1 MQADA
6 GEGLQKNK
14 NYFAAL
20 RRRMHH
26 IATVVIE
33 HIPLEDELG
42 DVLEKAMR
50 HAHLSEQ
57 EVASRSGVSA
67 DKIRDAV
74 DYRYDLG
81 AAELQQ
87 LSVALGLNEIGLSAL
102 AQGRYPLPEIS
113 GLPFCLYPLRTPHG
127 IGVANAYVVADCSL
141 STGLLFDT
149 GADISL
155 LRRVWPKNIRKLEA
169 VFITHAETEHAGALR
184 GVLDEFGSVPVF
196 RPEGVLLEG
205 ALALGEGARL
215 SFGGFEVKTL
225 RTPGHVEDH
234 NCYLITATRV
244 PTAAPL
250 LISGDVLF
258 AGSVGA
264 PYFCRERLA
273 ETLKRLFALLPESTV
288 VAPGHGPLTTMKNER
303 RYNPFVV

>member
-1 MQADA
+1 
-6 GEGLQKNK
+6 
-14 NYFAAL
+14 
-20 RRRMHH
+20 MHH
-26 IATVVIE
+26 VVTVVIE

-50 HAHLSEQ
+50 HAHVSEQ
-57 EVASRSGVSA
+57 DLSTRTGVSRE
-67 DKIRDAV
+67 KLRDAI
-74 DYRYDLG
+74 DYRYDLNPG
-81 AAELQQ
+81 ELQQ

-127 IGVANAYVVADCSL
+127 IGVANAYVIADCSL

-149 GADISL
+149 GSDISL
-155 LRRVWPKNIRKLEA
+155 LRRVWPKNIRKLDA

-196 RPEGVLLEG
+196 RPEGAHLEC

-215 SFGGFEVKTL
+215 NFGGFEVKTL
-225 RTPGHVEDH
+225 RTPGHVEAH
-234 NCYLITATRV
+234 NCYLVTAARV

-273 ETLKRLFALLPESTV
+273 ETLKRLFEILPENTV
-288 VAPGHGPLTTMKNER
+288 VAPGHGPLTTIKNER
-303 RYNPFVV
+303 RFNPFVI

>member
-1 MQADA
+1 
-6 GEGLQKNK
+6 
-14 NYFAAL
+14 
-20 RRRMHH
+20 MHH
-26 IATVVIE
+26 SRTVVIE

-50 HAHLSEQ
+50 HAHVSEADL
-57 EVASRSGVSA
+57 ASRTGVSRE
-67 DKIRDAV
+67 KLRDAV
-74 DYRYDLG
+74 DYRYDLN
-81 AAELQQ
+81 ASELQL
-87 LSVALGLNEIGLSAL
+87 LSVALGLNEIGLTAL

-127 IGVANAYVVADCSL
+127 IGVANAYIVADCSL

-149 GADISL
+149 GADVAL
-155 LRRVWPKNIRKLEA
+155 LRRIWPKNIRKLEA

-184 GVLDEFGSVPVF
+184 GILEEFGSVPVF
-196 RPEGVLLEG
+196 RPEGAQLEG
-205 ALALGEGARL
+205 ALALGDGARL
-215 SFGGFEVKTL
+215 SFGGFEVKTM
-225 RTPGHVEDH
+225 RTPGHVEAH
-234 NCYLITATRV
+234 NCYLVTASRV

-273 ETLKRLFALLPESTV
+273 ETLKRLFEVLPANTV
-288 VAPGHGPLTTMKNER
+288 VGPGHGPLTTMKNER
-303 RYNPFVV
+303 RFNPFVV

>member
-1 MQADA
+1 MKGDA
-6 GEGLQKNK
+6 VGCAQKNK
-14 NYFAAL
+14 NFFAAGGWDC
-20 RRRMHH
+20 
-26 IATVVIE
+26 IITGVVIE

-50 HAHLSEQ
+50 HSRQTEQ
-57 EVASRSGVSA
+57 DLAARTGVSA
-67 DKIRDAV
+67 DKIRDAI
-74 DYRYDLG
+74 DYRYDLEPG
-81 AAELQQ
+81 ELHK
-87 LSVALGLNEIGLSAL
+87 LAVALNLNEIGLSAL

-149 GADISL
+149 GADYTL

-169 VFITHAETEHAGALR
+169 VFVTHAEMEHVGALR
-184 GVLDEFGSVPVF
+184 NVIAEFGSVPVF
-196 RPEGVLLEG
+196 RPEGAQVDG
-205 ALALGEGARL
+205 ALAIGEGARL

-225 RTPGHVEDH
+225 RTPGHAEAH
-234 NCYLITATRV
+234 NCYIVGTPRL

-264 PYFCRERLA
+264 PFFCRDRLA
-273 ETLKRLFALLPESTV
+273 ENLKRLFNQLPDHTV
-288 VAPGHGPLTTMKNER
+288 VAPGHGPLSTIFNER